1 MFSSLDI
8 SVLAH
13 ATEDENKIIDF
24 ILDYFGRS
32 SDYFGRSSTSKQV
45 EITKT
50 EGHWKNPITRID
62 IVLLLFVDE
71 YFESMMNELIT
82 LYGKG
87 ELDRYLKNN
96 VDRKGSVYIRLDKQ
110 KLCLGKLE
118 LSDNDAV
125 RIIFR
130 RKGKY
135 EK

>member
-1 MFSSLDI
+1 
-8 SVLAH
+8 
-13 ATEDENKIIDF
+13 
-24 ILDYFGRS
+24 
-32 SDYFGRSSTSKQV
+32 
-45 EITKT
+45 
-50 EGHWKNPITRID
+50 
-62 IVLLLFVDE
+62 
-71 YFESMMNELIT
+71 MMNELIT
-82 LYGKG
+82 LYGKE